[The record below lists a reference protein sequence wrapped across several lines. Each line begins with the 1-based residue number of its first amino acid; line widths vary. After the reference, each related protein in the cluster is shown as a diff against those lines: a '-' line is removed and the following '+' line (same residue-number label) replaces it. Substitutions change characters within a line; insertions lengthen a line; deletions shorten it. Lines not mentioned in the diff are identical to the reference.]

1 MLYTQLPPATLHA
14 SPAALSAHA
23 VLVPSS
29 VPVHVALS
37 LSQGVEGSE
46 SVSWNPPAQWLQI
59 VAASAVQ

>member
-1 MLYTQLPPATLHA
+1 MP
-14 SPAALSAHA
+14 
-23 VLVPSS
+23 VPSS

-59 VAASAVQ
+59 VAASAVK